1 MSLRIH
7 QTSLTIVESSYARI
21 TDLFSGIM
29 WVFGKLSLSGSQIC
43 TSQDSPEGGAAEPVV
58 MFCFGLTGG
67 GGGAVFSLL
76 STN

>member
-1 MSLRIH
+1 MR
-7 QTSLTIVESSYARI
+7 
-21 TDLFSGIM
+21 
-29 WVFGKLSLSGSQIC
+29 VFGKLSLSGSQIC